1 MAILKEKSGWP
12 SQRGRVCGHLKRRV
26 GVCIKRDCQ
35 AHKENQTE
43 HAVLKTRDDLSVQ
56 RPQPVLGGGARVLR

>member
-12 SQRGRVCGHLKRRV
+12 SQRGRV
-26 GVCIKRDCQ
+26 GVHIKRDCQ